1 MQPQQEKHRQDTR
14 EHLSLEA
21 SPPNRIGDEWSVTV
35 VATTRKGKFPLTNEE
50 VSFYLSGVSQGSEF
64 TDSFGVAPKTFLLG
78 KGVYEIAARLKSG
91 LASKIHLALKED
103 IKKPAKVVLDAV
115 GMNGKYELTVYVL
128 TEDGKGI
135 PKIFVRIVEE
145 CGLEAPKNLETN
157 EFGTASHR
165 VHFTDSRRVYFA
177 DAMVLKSEDKVLLG
191 PSPNR

>member
-1 MQPQQEKHRQDTR
+1 MQPQQGKHRQDTR

-21 SPPNRIGDEWSVTV
+21 SPPNRIGDQWSVTV
-35 VATTRKGKFPLTNEE
+35 VATVRKGKFPFTNEE
-50 VSFYLSGVSQGSEF
+50 VSFYLSGAPQGSEF

-135 PKIFVRIVEE
+135 PKISVRVVEE
-145 CGLEAPKNLETN
+145 CGLEASKNLETN
-157 EFGTASHR
+157 EFGVASHG
-165 VHFTDSRRVYFA
+165 VHFRDSRRVYFA
-177 DAMVLKSEDKVLLG
+177 EAAGQKSESIVLLG
-191 PSPNR
+191 PLPKR